1 MEALITLANLLYVLS
16 YFVRDMLRLR
26 LLTIVAASILVAY
39 FWIRPEPIMTIVYW
53 NSFFILLNLWQAARL
68 VFERRAGFDP
78 LCRVIQALPGR
89 FGARLRP
96 RAGRFSRCLPN

>member
-39 FWIRPEPIMTIVYW
+39 FWARPEPIMTVVYW
-53 NSFFILLNLWQAARL
+53 NSFFILLNAVQAVRILVERRSGYDPFARVLAAARA
-68 VFERRAGFDP
+68 RSCTIP
-78 LCRVIQALPGR
+78 LMRSIPV
-89 FGARLRP
+89 
-96 RAGRFSRCLPN
+96 SRCAVN

>member
-1 MEALITLANLLYVLS
+1 VEVLITLANLLYVLS

-39 FWIRPEPIMTIVYW
+39 FWMRPEPIMTIVYW

-78 LCRVIQALPGR
+78 LRRLVEMLRAR
-89 FGARLRP
+89 FCAKLLL
-96 RAGRFSRCLPN
+96 RAGLVTRCMPN

>member
-26 LLTIVAASILVAY
+26 LLTVVAASILVAY
-39 FWIRPEPIMTIVYW
+39 FWMRPEPIMTIVYW

-78 LCRVIQALPGR
+78 LRCAIEVLRAR
-89 FGARLRP
+89 FCTKVLP
-96 RAGRFSRCLPN
+96 RAGLVTRCLPN